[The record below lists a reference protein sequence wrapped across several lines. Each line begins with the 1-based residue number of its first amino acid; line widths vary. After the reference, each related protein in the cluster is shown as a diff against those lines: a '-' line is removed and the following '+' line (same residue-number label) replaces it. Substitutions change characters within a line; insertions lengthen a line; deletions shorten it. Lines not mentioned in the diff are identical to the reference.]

1 MEILKKNWFLV
12 LVLVVVVLVLG
23 YLGRHRIKA
32 MLGMTATPAPATQTI
47 TDTSSPTS
55 AMAPSDNIYT
65 TKTDSTK
72 GSYLAD
78 FNGMTLYT
86 YDKDTT
92 GVSNCSVGC
101 LAAWPAY
108 SSGAAAQGSFP
119 ANINVITRSDESTQ
133 FAWKGMP
140 LYYYAKDKV
149 AGDVTGDGV
158 GGVWHLVKP

>member
-1 MEILKKNWFLV
+1 MGV
-12 LVLVVVVLVLG
+12 LVLVVLVLG
-23 YLGRHRIKA
+23 YLGRHQIKSL
-32 MLGMTATPAPATQTI
+32 LGMAPAASPVVQTATDSSSSNPAA
-47 TDTSSPTS
+47 SSG
-55 AMAPSDNIYT
+55 NIYT
-65 TKTDSTK
+65 TKTDSVK
-72 GSYLAD
+72 GSYMAD
-78 FNGMTLYT
+78 FAGMTLYT

-92 GVSNCSVGC
+92 GVSNCSGGC

-108 SSGAAAQGSFP
+108 SSGATAQGTFP
-119 ANINVITRSDESTQ
+119 ANISVITRSDGSMQ